1 MDSLVKLCWMINF
14 HTTNMMNNGPFV
26 NHQIKMKFGYYY
38 LKKFGVKYMAVI
50 KELNMEYLM
59 KFFNF

>member
-1 MDSLVKLCWMINF
+1 
-14 HTTNMMNNGPFV
+14 MMNNGPFV